1 MSVLLTVNYK
11 AKDGM
16 RESFVGEIISS
27 GILDKIRHEDGII
40 RYEYYYDAADS
51 SNILLLEE
59 WKSEEHQQKHLLAPH
74 MTALKEIKDRYISE
88 TDVRKFAV

>member
-1 MSVLLTVNYK
+1 
-11 AKDGM
+11 M

-40 RYEYYYDAADS
+40 RYEYYYNADDS

-59 WKSEEHQQKHLLAPH
+59 WESEEHQQKHLLAPH
-74 MTALKEIKDRYISE
+74 MTELKEIKDRYISE